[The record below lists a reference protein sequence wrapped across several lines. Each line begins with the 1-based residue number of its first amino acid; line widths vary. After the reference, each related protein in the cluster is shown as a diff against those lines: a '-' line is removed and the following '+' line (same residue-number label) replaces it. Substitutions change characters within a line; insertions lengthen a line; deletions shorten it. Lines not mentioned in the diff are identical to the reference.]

1 MTDSKNSE
9 KKPNQAEVE
18 KSPAKN
24 TDSQE
29 TKVKKTNGEK
39 KSTAK
44 KSGSSAGVIAFLALI
59 IAIAACGA
67 TWWLWQQIK
76 LGTLS
81 LIAQQDYNFQYSQ
94 TETRKIMN
102 EVNHINTD
110 LDGKIT
116 QQNQQLNTLQEN
128 ISKAQTET
136 EQVAETLTA
145 LHSKLNIN
153 PKIGWLVAEAEYL
166 LSIANQQLLLTT
178 NIDSSIAALR
188 NADQRL
194 RETGDPGLLE
204 IRSLIADEVTQLQ
217 SVVVV
222 DVAGAALTLAS
233 LQTRVDEL
241 SLAGFDSVETAS
253 TEEDETKESS
263 TQESS
268 NQFSQGLNTAWQSIK
283 DLLAIKVRERG
294 DSSTGNPLLTP
305 DQRALI
311 YQNLRLKLESARL
324 SLVQRDTVT
333 YKQSLEISKDWLRS
347 YFDDD
352 NKRSALIETLDE
364 LESVSLKFS
373 PPDISGSLDA
383 LRLWQRQQ
391 NNSGE

>member
-67 TWWLWQQIK
+67 AWWLWQQVQLSK
-76 LGTLS
+76 QTLGTELNTNNES
-81 LIAQQDYNFQYSQ
+81 TQ
-94 TETRKIMN
+94 TEIRKIMN

-116 QQNQQLNTLQEN
+116 QQNQQLDTLQEN

-136 EQVAETLTA
+136 EQVAETLTT

-194 RETGDPGLLE
+194 RETGDPGLLD

-241 SLAGFDSVETAS
+241 SLAGFDSVEIES
-253 TEEDETKESS
+253 NEKDESIEDKA
-263 TQESS
+263 QEDS

-324 SLVQRDTVT
+324 SLVQRDAVT

-347 YFDDD
+347 YFDED
-352 NKRSALIETLDE
+352 NKRSALIETLEE
-364 LESVSLKFS
+364 LESISLKFS

-391 NNSGE
+391 NNRGE